1 VMAALVYHHTEI
13 ARLPWILDA
22 GALRPGRCTVGN
34 YPDPDFLWG
43 TVCAAGSRTA
53 AIGNSPV
60 RVRFALRADDFEK
73 WSGVLALHPA
83 WTADHVARLNRGARG
98 DDPGDWRVRAAPLP
112 LDRVLS
118 IETRTRSTGWQ
129 LHEPRGLVQVNC
141 DARGVLVGET
151 MWLSQQITPADAP
164 RKFRLRGMPLDAF
177 VRWVERAAV
186 IEPPPGMLPD
196 GSLNIVGDA
205 K

>member
-1 VMAALVYHHTEI
+1 MAALVYHHTEI

-43 TVCAAGSRTA
+43 TVCAAGR
-53 AIGNSPV
+53 
-60 RVRFALRADDFEK
+60 
-73 WSGVLALHPA
+73 
-83 WTADHVARLNRGARG
+83 
-98 DDPGDWRVRAAPLP
+98 
-112 LDRVLS
+112 
-118 IETRTRSTGWQ
+118 
-129 LHEPRGLVQVNC
+129 
-141 DARGVLVGET
+141 VLVGET